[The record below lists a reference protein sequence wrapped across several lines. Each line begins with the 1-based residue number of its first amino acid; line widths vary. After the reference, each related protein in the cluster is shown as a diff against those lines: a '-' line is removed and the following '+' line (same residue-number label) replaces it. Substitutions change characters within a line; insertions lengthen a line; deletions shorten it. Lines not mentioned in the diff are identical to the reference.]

1 MKLAKGRALFLSIR
15 IFKSRLTGL
24 FLCALLGAGLCAGG
38 EREARAIDDELVARH
53 MPFGTVVDPV
63 YASPVSDVI
72 TSYSRGGDSALW
84 TAFYLA
90 AEAFRWHATRDP
102 EALKRAGMAMAG
114 LEELVNVT
122 GTDTLA
128 RVAVP
133 AAAESAAGMLREEEH
148 NGVYP
153 GRLDGAAWKW
163 VGGTSRDQYLGVFF
177 GLEAASEMLDDA
189 ALRERARRLCARLM
203 RRLLR
208 DGWKIRMPDGGSRTT
223 FEFQPDE
230 QLALLAVARRLKPDE
245 FSGAYAQSA
254 WMAPLVTAG
263 VVTKALDRHHNYY
276 KFQLAAID
284 LYDLI
289 RLEDSPARRA
299 CYRAA
304 FRAVA
309 WAVPAEGNP
318 FFAMLER
325 AVDGPTAERDARAQ
339 RDLDAWLDRPRRDFP
354 VDLRG
359 SWAVCGSAGEACAMV
374 PIGERVPTDFLWQR
388 SPYQSWGGGEGT
400 IEGAGIDYLLPYW
413 MGRNFPGK

>member
-1 MKLAKGRALFLSIR
+1 
-15 IFKSRLTGL
+15 
-24 FLCALLGAGLCAGG
+24 
-38 EREARAIDDELVARH
+38 

-72 TSYSRGGDSALW
+72 TGYSRGGDSALW

-90 AEAFRWHATRDP
+90 AEAFRWHATHDAQ
-102 EALKRAGMAMAG
+102 ALERAGMAMSG

-128 RVAVP
+128 RAAVP
-133 AAAESAAGMLREEEH
+133 AGAGLAAGTLREEGH
-148 NGVYP
+148 NGVYS
-153 GRLDGAAWKW
+153 GRLNGAAWKW

-177 GLEAASEMLDDA
+177 GLEAASERVDDA
-189 ALRERARRLCARLM
+189 ALRERARQLCARLM

-208 DGWKIRMPDGGSRTT
+208 DGWKIRMPDGESRTT

-230 QLALLAVARRLKPDE
+230 QLALLAVARRLDPGE
-245 FSGAYAQSA
+245 FAGAYARSA

-263 VVTKALDRHHNYY
+263 VVAKVLDRHHNYY

-289 RLEDSPARRA
+289 RLEDSPTRRA

-304 FRAVA
+304 FRALE

-325 AVDGPTAERDARAQ
+325 AVDGPTEGRDAQAR
-339 RDLDAWLDRPRRDFP
+339 RDLEAWGERPRRDFP

-359 SWAVCGSAGEACAMV
+359 SMAVCGSAGEACAMV
-374 PIGERVPTDFLWQR
+374 PIRERVPTDFLWQR
-388 SPYQSWGGGEGT
+388 SPHQSWGGGEGT

-413 MGRNFPGK
+413 MGRNF

>member
-1 MKLAKGRALFLSIR
+1 MWRRATALLVSI
-15 IFKSRLTGL
+15 G
-24 FLCALLGAGLCAGG
+24 LGAGMCAGG

-63 YASPVSDVI
+63 YASPVSGEI
-72 TSYSRGGDSALW
+72 TGYSRGGDSALW

-90 AEAFRWHATRDP
+90 AEAFRWHATHDA
-102 EALKRAGMAMAG
+102 EALERAGMAMAG
-114 LEELVNVT
+114 LEELVDVT

-128 RVAVP
+128 RAAVP
-133 AAAESAAGMLREEEH
+133 AGAAMAAGMLREEGH

-153 GRLDGAAWKW
+153 GWLNGAAWKW

-177 GLEAASEMLDDA
+177 GLEAASERVDDA
-189 ALRERARRLCARLM
+189 ALQGRARQLCARLT

-208 DGWKIRMPDGGSRTT
+208 DGWQIRMPGGESRTK

-245 FSGAYAQSA
+245 FSAAYARYA

-263 VVTKALDRHHNYY
+263 VVAKTLDRHHNYY

-289 RLEDSPARRA
+289 RLEDSSARRA

-304 FRAVA
+304 FRALEV
-309 WAVPAEGNP
+309 AVPAEGNP
-318 FFAMLER
+318 FLAMLER
-325 AVDGPTAERDARAQ
+325 AVDGPIDGRDAQAR
-339 RDLDAWLDRPRRDFP
+339 RDLEAWLERPRRDFP

-359 SWAVCGSAGEACAMV
+359 SAAVCGSAGEACAMV
-374 PIGERVPTDFLWQR
+374 PVGERVPTDFLWQR

-413 MGRNFPGK
+413 MGQNYGGN

>member
-1 MKLAKGRALFLSIR
+1 MERALFPSIR
-15 IFKSRLTGL
+15 IPKSKLTGL
-24 FLCALLGAGLCAGG
+24 LLCVLLGGTVCAGG
-38 EREARAIDDELVARH
+38 EREARLIDDELVARH

-63 YASPVSDVI
+63 YASPVSHEI
-72 TSYSRGGDSALW
+72 TGYSRGGDSALW
-84 TAFYLA
+84 TGFYLA
-90 AEAFRWHATRDP
+90 AEAFRWRATREA
-102 EALKRAGMAMAG
+102 EALKRAGMAMDG

-133 AAAESAAGMLREEEH
+133 AREGMAAETAAGMLREEAH

-153 GRLDGAAWKW
+153 GRLNGEAWKW

-177 GLEAASEMLDDA
+177 GLEAASELLDDA
-189 ALRERARRLCARLM
+189 ALRERARGLGARLT

-223 FEFQPDE
+223 FAFQPDE
-230 QLALLAVARRLKPDE
+230 QLALLAVARQLKPEE
-245 FSGAYAQSA
+245 FSGAYWRAG

-263 VVTKALDRHHNYY
+263 VVAKALDRHHNYY

-289 RLEDSPARRA
+289 RLEDSSARRA

-304 FRAVA
+304 FRAVEL
-309 WAVPAEGNP
+309 AVPAEGNP

-325 AVDGPTAERDARAQ
+325 AVDGPAAGRDAQAR
-339 RDLDAWLDRPRRDFP
+339 RDLEAWLERPRRDFP

-359 SWAVCGSAGEACAMV
+359 SAAVCGSAGEACAMV

-413 MGRNFPGK
+413 MGRNF